1 MTVNFPP
8 RPDCGVL
15 SDSIPL
21 FFIGSNR
28 VGLWIAR
35 EAGGSTGGIFLFKK
49 SALRF
54 PKRNSAPIGCAT
66 RFLTERFELDLEN
79 SGNRLIAWMGAALN
93 LVTRYIPD
101 YPPPIPIMEKR
112 RKAEWQ

>member
-1 MTVNFPP
+1 L
-8 RPDCGVL
+8 G
-15 SDSIPL
+15 
-21 FFIGSNR
+21 
-28 VGLWIAR
+28 
-35 EAGGSTGGIFLFKK
+35 
-49 SALRF
+49 
-54 PKRNSAPIGCAT
+54 KRKAA